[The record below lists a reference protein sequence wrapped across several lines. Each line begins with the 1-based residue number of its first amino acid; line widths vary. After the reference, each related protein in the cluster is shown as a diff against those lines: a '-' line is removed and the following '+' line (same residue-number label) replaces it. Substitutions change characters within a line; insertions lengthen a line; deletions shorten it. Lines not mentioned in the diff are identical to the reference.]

1 MRVYQLTD
9 ACMAILK
16 QEKYCAM
23 FNKTRA
29 KIRDPFASRISILK
43 SVVDI
48 ILNDSIF
55 AWIYIKINVD
65 DD

>member
-1 MRVYQLTD
+1 
-9 ACMAILK
+9 MAILK
-16 QEKYCAM
+16 QEKYCAV